1 MKTFSVKMMT
11 LFFALFLTGALCA
24 QPAAPAAEVD
34 AVTWNVDKA
43 HSNVGFT
50 VTHLVVSEV
59 DGSFKVYDGSINT
72 TTDDFSG
79 AEIKFIVDVPSIN
92 TGNDKRDNHLK
103 GDDFFNAEQY
113 PQMTF
118 KSKAFK
124 KAGKNKY
131 KLVGDLTIR
140 DITKEVTFDVT
151 YGGTIQGPW
160 GNTKAGFKAS
170 TTIDRFDYNL
180 KWDAATE
187 AGNLVVGREVTIDL
201 NLQFNQAK

>member
-1 MKTFSVKMMT
+1 MKTFPVKMMS
-11 LFFALFLTGALCA
+11 LFFALLLSGALYA
-24 QPAAPAAEVD
+24 QPSVPAADAE
-34 AVTWNVDKA
+34 AVTWSVDKA

-59 DGSFKVYDGSINT
+59 DGSFQVYDGSIST
-72 TTDDFSG
+72 TADDFSG
-79 AEIKFIVDVPSIN
+79 AEIKFTVDVPSIN
-92 TGNDKRDNHLK
+92 TGNEKRDNHLK
-103 GDDFFNAEQY
+103 ADDFFNAEQY
-113 PQMTF
+113 PKMTF
-118 KSKAFK
+118 KSKSFK
-124 KAGKNKY
+124 KTGKNKY

-140 DITKEVTFDVT
+140 DVTKEVTFEAT